1 MLTTL
6 AIISS
11 HIIVAFLAR
20 IRKIGFTKALVMS
33 FFLTPLL
40 TLPIV
45 LRSKK
50 IAQDGDKTSG
60 QESPPQ
66 QRTADSPSEV
76 KTEGEIREE
85 SEANK
90 YGYKEGGK
98 VISDSFILSESNDKA
113 FLGKKVPQER
123 QQSISADVE
132 SKDRSVHL

>member
-20 IRKIGFTKALVMS
+20 KRKIGFTKALVMS

-113 FLGKKVPQER
+113 FLGKKVPQDR

>member
-11 HIIVAFLAR
+11 HIIVALLAKK
-20 IRKIGFTKALVMS
+20 RKMGFTKALVMS
-33 FFLTPLL
+33 LFLTPLL

-50 IAQDGDKTSG
+50 ITEGRNKTSG

-66 QRTADSPSEV
+66 QRTADSPSEG
-76 KTEGEIREE
+76 KTEGEVMEE

>member
-20 IRKIGFTKALVMS
+20 KRKIGFTKALVMS

-40 TLPIV
+40 TLRIV

-66 QRTADSPSEV
+66 QRTADSPGEG
-76 KTEGEIREE
+76 KTEGEVREE

>member
-6 AIISS
+6 AILSS

-20 IRKIGFTKALVMS
+20 KRKIGFTKALVMS
-33 FFLTPLL
+33 FFFTPLL

-66 QRTADSPSEV
+66 QRTADSPSEG

>member
-11 HIIVAFLAR
+11 HIIVALLAR
-20 IRKIGFTKALVMS
+20 KRKMGFTKALVMS

-50 IAQDGDKTSG
+50 IAQDGSMTSA

-66 QRTADSPSEV
+66 QRTDDSPGEG
-76 KTEGEIREE
+76 KTEGEVREE
-85 SEANK
+85 SEGNR
-90 YGYKEGGK
+90 YGYREGGR
-98 VISDSFILSESNDKA
+98 VISDSFILSESEDKTL
-113 FLGKKVPQER
+113 LGQRVPQER
-123 QQSISADVE
+123 RQSISADVE
-132 SKDRSVHL
+132 LRDRSMHI

>member
-20 IRKIGFTKALVMS
+20 KRKIGFTNALVMS
-33 FFLTPLL
+33 FFLTPFL

-45 LRSKK
+45 LRSRK
-50 IAQDGDKTSG
+50 ITQNGDKTSG

-66 QRTADSPSEV
+66 QRTADSPSEG

-132 SKDRSVHL
+132 SKDRSVRI

>member
-20 IRKIGFTKALVMS
+20 KRKIGFTKALVMS
-33 FFLTPLL
+33 FFLTPFL

-45 LRSKK
+45 LRSRK
-50 IAQDGDKTSG
+50 ITQNGDKTSG

-98 VISDSFILSESNDKA
+98 VISDSFILSESGDNTL
-113 FLGKKVPQER
+113 LGRKVPEER
-123 QQSISADVE
+123 RQSISTDVE
-132 SKDRSVHL
+132 SKDRSMRL

>member
-11 HIIVAFLAR
+11 HIIVALLA
-20 IRKIGFTKALVMS
+20 KKKKMGFTKALVMS

-50 IAQDGDKTSG
+50 IAQDGDKTSA
-60 QESPPQ
+60 QEPPPQ
-66 QRTADSPSEV
+66 QRTADSPSEG
-76 KTEGEIREE
+76 KTEGEVMEE

-98 VISDSFILSESNDKA
+98 VISDSFILSESNDKS
-113 FLGKKVPQER
+113 FLGKKVPKER
-123 QQSISADVE
+123 QQNISANVE

>member
-1 MLTTL
+1 
-6 AIISS
+6 
-11 HIIVAFLAR
+11 
-20 IRKIGFTKALVMS
+20 MS

-50 IAQDGDKTSG
+50 IAKGGDKTSG

-66 QRTADSPSEV
+66 QKTADSPSEV
-76 KTEGEIREE
+76 KTEGEVKEE
-85 SEANK
+85 PEANK

-123 QQSISADVE
+123 MHNPPVACVE
-132 SKDRSVHL
+132 FTQLSLKFEILFLPSCEIYT

>member
-20 IRKIGFTKALVMS
+20 KRKIGFTKALVMS

-85 SEANK
+85 SEENK

>member
-20 IRKIGFTKALVMS
+20 KRKIGFTKALVMS
-33 FFLTPLL
+33 LFLTPLL

-50 IAQDGDKTSG
+50 ITEGRDKTSG

-76 KTEGEIREE
+76 KTEGEVREE

>member
-11 HIIVAFLAR
+11 HIIVALLAR
-20 IRKIGFTKALVMS
+20 KRKMGFTKALVMS

-50 IAQDGDKTSG
+50 IAKGGDKTSG
-60 QESPPQ
+60 QVSPPQ
-66 QRTADSPSEV
+66 QRTDDSPGEGKSEIEV
-76 KTEGEIREE
+76 KDE

-98 VISDSFILSESNDKA
+98 VISDSFILSESNGKS

-123 QQSISADVE
+123 QQSISTDVE
-132 SKDRSVHL
+132 SKDRSMRL

>member
-11 HIIVAFLAR
+11 HIIVALLAKK
-20 IRKIGFTKALVMS
+20 RKMGFTKALVMS

-50 IAQDGDKTSG
+50 IAQDGDKTSA
-60 QESPPQ
+60 QEPPPQ
-66 QRTADSPSEV
+66 QRTADSPSEG
-76 KTEGEIREE
+76 KTEGEVMEE

-98 VISDSFILSESNDKA
+98 VISDSFILSESNDKS
-113 FLGKKVPQER
+113 FLGKKVPKEM
-123 QQSISADVE
+123 QQNISANVE

>member
-11 HIIVAFLAR
+11 HIIVALLAR
-20 IRKIGFTKALVMS
+20 KRKMGFTKALVMS

-50 IAQDGDKTSG
+50 IAQDGSMTSA

-66 QRTADSPSEV
+66 QRTDDSPGEG
-76 KTEGEIREE
+76 KTEGEVREE
-85 SEANK
+85 SEGNR
-90 YGYKEGGK
+90 YGYREGGR
-98 VISDSFILSESNDKA
+98 VISDSFILSESEDKTL
-113 FLGKKVPQER
+113 LGQRVPQER
-123 QQSISADVE
+123 RQSISADVE
-132 SKDRSVHL
+132 PRDRSMHI

>member
-20 IRKIGFTKALVMS
+20 KRKIGFTKALVMS

-66 QRTADSPSEV
+66 QRTADSPSEG
-76 KTEGEIREE
+76 KTEGEVREE

-98 VISDSFILSESNDKA
+98 VISDSFIMSESGDNTL
-113 FLGKKVPQER
+113 LGRKVPEER
-123 QQSISADVE
+123 RQSISTDVE
-132 SKDRSVHL
+132 SKDRSMRL

>member
-20 IRKIGFTKALVMS
+20 KRKIGFTKALVMS

-50 IAQDGDKTSG
+50 ITEGRNKTSG

-66 QRTADSPSEV
+66 QRTADSPSEG

-123 QQSISADVE
+123 QQSISANVE

>member
-20 IRKIGFTKALVMS
+20 KRKIGLTKALVMS

>member
-20 IRKIGFTKALVMS
+20 KRKIGFTKALVMS
-33 FFLTPLL
+33 LFLTPLL

-50 IAQDGDKTSG
+50 ITEGRNKTSG

-123 QQSISADVE
+123 QQSISANVE

>member
-11 HIIVAFLAR
+11 HIIVALLAKK
-20 IRKIGFTKALVMS
+20 RKMGFTKALVMS

-50 IAQDGDKTSG
+50 IAQDGDKTSA
-60 QESPPQ
+60 QEPPPQ
-66 QRTADSPSEV
+66 QRTADSPSEG
-76 KTEGEIREE
+76 KTEGEVMEE

-98 VISDSFILSESNDKA
+98 VISDSFILSESNDKS
-113 FLGKKVPQER
+113 FLWKKVPKER
-123 QQSISADVE
+123 QQNISANVE

>member
-6 AIISS
+6 ARISS
-11 HIIVAFLAR
+11 HIIVALLAKK
-20 IRKIGFTKALVMS
+20 RKMGFTKALVMS

-50 IAQDGDKTSG
+50 IAQDGDKTSA
-60 QESPPQ
+60 QEPPPQ
-66 QRTADSPSEV
+66 QRTADSPSEG
-76 KTEGEIREE
+76 KTEGEVMEE

-98 VISDSFILSESNDKA
+98 VISDSFILSESNDKS
-113 FLGKKVPQER
+113 FLGKKVPKER
-123 QQSISADVE
+123 QQNISANVE

>member
-6 AIISS
+6 AILSS

-20 IRKIGFTKALVMS
+20 KRKIGFTKALVMS
-33 FFLTPLL
+33 LFLTPLL

-50 IAQDGDKTSG
+50 ITEGRNKTSG

-66 QRTADSPSEV
+66 QRTADSPSEG

-123 QQSISADVE
+123 QQSISANVE

>member
-20 IRKIGFTKALVMS
+20 KRNIGFTKALVMS
-33 FFLTPLL
+33 LFLTPLL

-50 IAQDGDKTSG
+50 ITEGRDKTSG

>member
-1 MLTTL
+1 MLTPL

-20 IRKIGFTKALVMS
+20 KRKIGFTKALVMS

-66 QRTADSPSEV
+66 QRTADSPSEG

-85 SEANK
+85 SEAHK

>member
-20 IRKIGFTKALVMS
+20 KRKIGFTKALVMS
-33 FFLTPLL
+33 LFLTPLL

-50 IAQDGDKTSG
+50 ITEGRNKTSG
-60 QESPPQ
+60 QESSPQ
-66 QRTADSPSEV
+66 QRTGDSPSEG

-123 QQSISADVE
+123 QQSISANVE

>member
-20 IRKIGFTKALVMS
+20 KRKIGFTKALVMS

-45 LRSKK
+45 LRAKT
-50 IAQDGDKTSG
+50 IAQDGDKASG

-66 QRTADSPSEV
+66 QRTSDSPSEV

>member
-20 IRKIGFTKALVMS
+20 KRKIGFTKALVMS
-33 FFLTPLL
+33 LFLTPLL

-50 IAQDGDKTSG
+50 ITEGRNKTSG

-66 QRTADSPSEV
+66 QRTADSPSEG
-76 KTEGEIREE
+76 KAEGEIREE

>member
-11 HIIVAFLAR
+11 HIIVALLAR
-20 IRKIGFTKALVMS
+20 KRKIGFTKALVMS

-113 FLGKKVPQER
+113 FLGKKVPKER
-123 QQSISADVE
+123 QQNISANVE

>member
-6 AIISS
+6 AIISP
-11 HIIVAFLAR
+11 HIIVALLAKK
-20 IRKIGFTKALVMS
+20 RKMGFTKALVMS

-50 IAQDGDKTSG
+50 IAQDGDKTSA
-60 QESPPQ
+60 QEPPPQ
-66 QRTADSPSEV
+66 QRTADSPSEG
-76 KTEGEIREE
+76 KTEGEVMEE

-98 VISDSFILSESNDKA
+98 VISDSFILSESNDKS
-113 FLGKKVPQER
+113 FLGKKVPKER
-123 QQSISADVE
+123 QQNISANVE

>member
-11 HIIVAFLAR
+11 HIIVALLV
-20 IRKIGFTKALVMS
+20 RKRKMGFTKALVMS

-50 IAQDGDKTSG
+50 IAKGGDKTSV

-66 QRTADSPSEV
+66 QKTADSPSEV
-76 KTEGEIREE
+76 KTEGEVKEE
-85 SEANK
+85 PEANK